1 MVDQNPPQRTLVK
14 FSLTIFP
21 ALPHVRRQEVNW
33 VMPIYSLGGGAC
45 LLERQRGET
54 VDRAMAIILEAKQ
67 VYKTYQREGAPEVLA
82 LRGVD
87 LVVQQGEFV
96 AITGPSGCGKSTL
109 LTVLSGLDLPSSGS
123 VAIAGREITTSDEG
137 ELAQLRNQEI
147 GFVFQSFHLV
157 ASMTALE
164 NVAFPAELAGD
175 NQAVARA
182 EALLDQVGMS
192 NRRDSFPHQ
201 LSGGEK
207 QRVALCRA
215 LVNQASLIF
224 ADEPTGNLDSANGS
238 QVLELLI
245 ALQRDRGSSLV
256 MVSHSEEV
264 VARADRVV
272 VMRDGKIIA

>member
-1 MVDQNPPQRTLVK
+1 MSV
-14 FSLTIFP
+14 
-21 ALPHVRRQEVNW
+21 
-33 VMPIYSLGGGAC
+33 
-45 LLERQRGET
+45 
-54 VDRAMAIILEAKQ
+54 ILEAKQ
-67 VYKTYQREGAPEVLA
+67 VHKTYQREGAPEVLA

-87 LVVQQGEFV
+87 LVVQEGEFV
-96 AITGPSGCGKSTL
+96 AVTGPSGCGKSTL
-109 LTVLSGLDLPSSGS
+109 LTVLSGLDLPSSGTVTIS
-123 VAIAGREITTSDEG
+123 GREITSSNES
-137 ELAQLRNQEI
+137 ELAELRNKEI

-175 NQAVARA
+175 SEAVAKA
-182 EALLDQVGMS
+182 EVLLDQVGMS
-192 NRRDSFPHQ
+192 DRRDSFPHQ

-215 LVNQASLIF
+215 LVNQAGLIF
-224 ADEPTGNLDSANGS
+224 ADEPTGNLDTANGE

-245 ALQRDRGSSLV
+245 ALQKDRGSSLV

-272 VMRDGKIIA
+272 VMRDGKIVS